1 MIDLVREAFRVVH
14 SDELD
19 YPVIR
24 KSQISTDARLG
35 QYQIELNQEESKI
48 RIQGR
53 EFDLPTT
60 TDLVILTYS
69 LVQFK
74 QINNRLVTDLADI
87 LKNFNRKNK
96 TNYAEVGVRPLPLG
110 PLKEVLFLLTKD
122 ELDDSYLQNPL
133 F

>member
-122 ELDDSYLQNPL
+122 ELDNSYLQNPL

>member
-1 MIDLVREAFRVVH
+1 M
-14 SDELD
+14 
-19 YPVIR
+19 
-24 KSQISTDARLG
+24 
-35 QYQIELNQEESKI
+35 
-48 RIQGR
+48 
-53 EFDLPTT
+53 
-60 TDLVILTYS
+60 
-69 LVQFK
+69 QFK

-122 ELDDSYLQNPL
+122 ELDNSYLQNPL